1 MFPPFVDSF
10 GAQFNAVLINM
21 FGTVTATLVGS
32 ILSAFVTSFITPF
45 FKSIA
50 EALGLSV

>member
-21 FGTVTATLVGS
+21 FGTIFAGLIGS
-32 ILSAFVTSFITPF
+32 VLSAFVTSFVTPL

-50 EALGLSV
+50 AALGLPV